1 MSGHSKWA
9 TIKRQ
14 KSVNDKKRGQ
24 SFTKL
29 SMSITIA
36 VREGGGV
43 TDPESNFR
51 LRLAIEK
58 ARAVNMP
65 KENINRA
72 IERGKG
78 LTGGDT
84 FEQVIYE
91 GFGPGGVAVIV
102 EAATD
107 NKNRTTP
114 VIKNIFDKSG
124 ATLGNPG
131 SASYLFEQAGKIT
144 VFLEGK
150 SMD

>member
-36 VREGGGV
+36 VKEGGGV

-65 KENINRA
+65 KENISRA

-78 LTGGDT
+78 LAGGGDT
-84 FEQVIYE
+84 FEQVTYE
-91 GFGPGGVAVIV
+91 GFGPGGIAIIV

-114 VIKNIFDKSG
+114 VIKNIF
-124 ATLGNPG
+124 
-131 SASYLFEQAGKIT
+131 
-144 VFLEGK
+144 
-150 SMD
+150 